1 MLLYTLHERP
11 VARAEDRDVVLVKE
25 GFCWPAFV
33 LPLVW
38 GLYRRLWLGV
48 LVYLALVAA
57 AAAVVGLGAVDR
69 VTETALALGLA
80 ILVGAEA
87 NDWRRRSLARRG
99 YRPRGVVAGADL
111 EMAEERFFKLA
122 AAAPAPR
129 LPPVAPQSATTA
141 ATTAAAPT
149 LPGP

>member
-11 VARAEDRDVVLVKE
+11 VAGGEDRDVVLVKE
-25 GFCWPAFV
+25 GFCWPAFA
-33 LPLVW
+33 LPPLW

-48 LVYLALVAA
+48 LVYLALALVLAG
-57 AAAVVGLGAVDR
+57 AVELAAVDR
-69 VTETALALGLA
+69 ISETALALGLA

-111 EMAEERFFKLA
+111 EMA
-122 AAAPAPR
+122 
-129 LPPVAPQSATTA
+129 
-141 ATTAAAPT
+141 
-149 LPGP
+149 